1 MRRLVAPPLLMF
13 GAWKSVWVSRCWH
26 LGQAC
31 DISQGGHL
39 KRAEKSSTRWRTFLC
54 PRFREPPSAPPR
66 PTSHPPTATNNAHHS
81 LAISTRQIRHIRW
94 RSCACQRPD
103 FVRVV
108 CRGTCV
114 VARATHSPA
123 CRGEETAHCG
133 RRAEGTPRA
142 CDATRRAH
150 DNHMGQQ
157 VRCVQMS
164 AITRKR
170 AD

>member
-31 DISQGGHL
+31 DISQGGQL
-39 KRAEKSSTRWRTFLC
+39 KRAEKSSERWRTFLW

-114 VARATHSPA
+114 AARVAWHVRRTHQRAGEKRLLIADDAPKGRLEHAMPRGEHTTIIWDSRSDA
-123 CRGEETAHCG
+123 CR
-133 RRAEGTPRA
+133 
-142 CDATRRAH
+142 
-150 DNHMGQQ
+150 
-157 VRCVQMS
+157 
-164 AITRKR
+164 
-170 AD
+170 